1 MKKVIIVQARTGS
14 TRLPGKILKKV
25 LGRTL
30 LECQIERL
38 KKISL
43 ADDLVIATTT
53 KKADNQIVDLVKNLG
68 VKYYR
73 GSEEDVLSRYYEAA
87 KKNNADLIIRI
98 TSDSPLNDP
107 EIIDYIIKFYLDNQ
121 SKFDFVTVKLKKTLP
136 SGVGAEVFP
145 FHVLEQ
151 AHFDAGTQP
160 EREHVS
166 PYIYLNPQIFRIGN
180 FEIDQ
185 DLSLHRWSLDEQDD
199 FILIEK
205 IITALYPDNP
215 NFGMKDCLDLLQM
228 NPEWINI
235 NAHVK
240 PKNTVSELWKNKMKN
255 IFKQH

>member
-145 FHVLEQ
+145 FHVLE
-151 AHFDAGTQP
+151 
-160 EREHVS
+160 
-166 PYIYLNPQIFRIGN
+166 
-180 FEIDQ
+180 
-185 DLSLHRWSLDEQDD
+185 
-199 FILIEK
+199 
-205 IITALYPDNP
+205 
-215 NFGMKDCLDLLQM
+215 
-228 NPEWINI
+228 
-235 NAHVK
+235 
-240 PKNTVSELWKNKMKN
+240 
-255 IFKQH
+255 